1 LIADTI
7 AAIATPSGVGGVG
20 VLRLSGTSAHAI
32 GKVVAGKVPRAG
44 EFSYRHFHDAN
55 GNEIDQGLVLC
66 FCAPSSF
73 TGEDVIE
80 LQGHGGPVPMA
91 MLLDACLVAGAR
103 VAEPGEFSQRAFLN
117 DRIDLAQA
125 EAISDLINSATE
137 QAARSAVRSIK
148 GEFSDHVQGL
158 EQELINFRMYV
169 EAAID
174 FPEEEIDFLANEN
187 VKSRLK
193 SIKIQLKQTLNSATT
208 GELLQH
214 GIQIALIGEPNV
226 GKSSLFN
233 ALIGSEAAIVTD
245 IPGTTRDVIAKSIS
259 LDGLLVHLLDTAG
272 LRDSKDK
279 VEKIGID
286 RARQALSSADLVLE
300 LRDSTLKN
308 SDSVITGLSEASKI
322 LTVNTKT
329 DLISAVKRNSN
340 NGEMWVSSKTGQGVP
355 ELIQRI
361 KDEVGFSLGNDNAFS
376 ARKRHINLLQGAFSA
391 VERGENEL
399 ISAGAGELLAEELR
413 LAHDMLGEITGK
425 MTADDML
432 GEIFSSFCIGK

>member
-1 LIADTI
+1 MTADTI
-7 AAIATPSGVGGVG
+7 AAIATPSGVGGIG
-20 VLRLSGTSAHAI
+20 VLRLSGINAHAI
-32 GKVVAGKVPRAG
+32 GKAIAGKVPPAG
-44 EFSYRHFHDAN
+44 EFSYRRFQDLK

-66 FCAPSSF
+66 FSSPSSF

-91 MLLDACLVAGAR
+91 MLLDACIQAGAR
-103 VAEPGEFSQRAFLN
+103 RAEPGEFSQRAFLN

-125 EAISDLINSATE
+125 EAITDLINSATE

-158 EQELINFRMYV
+158 EQELIRFRMYI

-174 FPEEEIDFLANEN
+174 FPEEEIDFLAD
-187 VKSRLK
+187 KGIMSQLK
-193 SIKIQLKQTLNSATT
+193 NIKTQLKQTLERANA

-214 GIQIALIGEPNV
+214 GVQIALVGEPNV

-233 ALIGSEAAIVTD
+233 ALIGSEAAIVTE
-245 IPGTTRDVIAKSIS
+245 IPGTTRDVIAQSIN
-259 LDGLLVHLLDTAG
+259 LDGLLIHLMDTAG
-272 LRDSKDK
+272 IRKSEDV

-286 RARQALSSADLVLE
+286 RARQALASADLVLE
-300 LRDSTLKN
+300 LRDSTIKKSNKL
-308 SDSVITGLSEASKI
+308 ITSGTETNKV
-322 LTVNTKT
+322 LTVYTKI
-329 DLISAVKRNSN
+329 DLINSAKTSN
-340 NGEMWVSSKTGQGVP
+340 ENEIRVSSKTGQGIP

-361 KDEVGFSLGNDNAFS
+361 KEEVGFSIVTASAFS
-376 ARKRHINLLQGAFSA
+376 ARKRHISLLQSTFLA

-399 ISAGAGELLAEELR
+399 IAAGAGELLAEELR
-413 LAHDMLGEITGK
+413 LAHNTLGEITGK
-425 MTADDML
+425 MTADDLL